1 MTKFKI
7 KKYKNLYVENLFLT
21 VDNLF
26 EFLF

>member
-7 KKYKNLYVENLFLT
+7 KKYKNLNVENLFLT

-26 EFLF
+26 KFLF

>member
-1 MTKFKI
+1 MTKFEI

-26 EFLF
+26 KFLF

>member
-1 MTKFKI
+1 MIKFEI

-26 EFLF
+26 KFLF